1 MPMSS
6 STLAPRAPTPVP
18 GPAVM
23 RAAMASAAPVEARRE
38 PALSVRGV
46 GKSYHVGG
54 RASTTLAEQVADW
67 VGRARSASDANQF
80 WALRDVSCEI
90 GKGEIVG
97 LVGRNG
103 AGKSTLLKL
112 VSGVTA
118 PSTGEIDV
126 YGRIGSLL
134 EVGTGFHPELTGR
147 ENVFLNGAFIGM
159 RRAEIR
165 QRFDEIVEFS
175 GVEQFLDLPI
185 KRYSS
190 GMAVRLAFA
199 VAAHLDADIL
209 LVDEVLAVGDQAFQD
224 KCLGKMREVRQR
236 EGRTVLFVS
245 HNLAAV
251 ASLCTRALL
260 LQSGRV
266 IADASA
272 AEVCRMY
279 AAGVASTTTDVVD
292 LTSVPRMK
300 RSPARFSAVRVTGVD
315 GDGRATDGVVS
326 GGAIEITLTVSADQR
341 VSRAV
346 AGVDIVDERGRPA
359 AGVSTDSRDVWF
371 DVEAGGTRQITLTLR
386 DVELRAGAYT
396 LALTLRTMSETLDEV
411 DAVVRFEVESR
422 PETPYER
429 WPGWPQAAYLPRYDV
444 LVK

>member
-1 MPMSS
+1 VS
-6 STLAPRAPTPVP
+6 
-18 GPAVM
+18 AV
-23 RAAMASAAPVEARRE
+23 AARYE
-38 PALSVRGV
+38 PALSLRDV
-46 GKSYHVGG
+46 GKSYDVAG
-54 RASTTLAEQVADW
+54 RQSTTLAEQVADW
-67 VGRARSASDANQF
+67 VGRARASSDANRF

-112 VSGVTA
+112 IAGVTT
-118 PSTGEIDV
+118 PSTGEIDIH
-126 YGRIGSLL
+126 GRIGSLL

-165 QRFDEIVEFS
+165 QRFDEIVEFA
-175 GVEQFLDLPI
+175 GVEQFLDLSI

-260 LQSGRV
+260 LQGGRV

-272 AEVCRMY
+272 AEVCRQY
-279 AAGVASTTTDVVD
+279 AAGVASTTSDEVD
-292 LTSVPRMK
+292 LAGVPRAK
-300 RSPARFSAVRVTGVD
+300 RSSARFTAVRVAGVD
-315 GDGRATDGVVS
+315 AAGRATDGIVS
-326 GGAIEITLTVSADQR
+326 GRSIEITLTVRADER

-346 AGVDIVDERGRPA
+346 AGIDVIDERGRPA
-359 AGVSTDSRDVWF
+359 AGVSTDSRDLWF
-371 DVEAGGTRQITLTLR
+371 DVEAGGARTITLTLH

-396 LALTLRTMSETLDEV
+396 LGLTLRTMAEVLDEV

-422 PETPYER
+422 SETPYER
-429 WPGWPQAAYLPRYDV
+429 WPGWPTAAYLPRYE
-444 LVK
+444 VKLS